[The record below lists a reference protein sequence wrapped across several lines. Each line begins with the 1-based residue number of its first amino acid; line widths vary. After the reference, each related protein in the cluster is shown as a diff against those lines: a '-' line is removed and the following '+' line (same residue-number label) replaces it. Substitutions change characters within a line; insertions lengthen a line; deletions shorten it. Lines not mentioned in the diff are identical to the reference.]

1 MMMTETL
8 NVGLRIKLPK
18 KEEKEMDIH
27 AWRMKLIFMVINDK

>member
-18 KEEKEMDIH
+18 KKKKK
-27 AWRMKLIFMVINDK
+27 WTFMHGENLEFSIRLN

>member
-18 KEEKEMDIH
+18 KKRKRNGHSCMENEID
-27 AWRMKLIFMVINDK
+27 FYGDQ